1 MYKLAGAIGVAA
13 LLLAPVS
20 LTAQQK
26 NQSQKNQDQSQTYE
40 SFVRGPSTQAHL
52 VKQVRHQLVMLPY
65 YTIFDSLGFRVNNGT
80 VTLVGA
86 VTNPVLKSD
95 AGNVTKQVEGVENV
109 INDIKVLPVSPNDWR
124 IRRAEYR
131 AIYGDPALS
140 SRYCCQALPPIH
152 IIVENGHVTLEGV
165 VQNQFDKN
173 VVGVRA
179 KSVPG
184 VFSVVNNLQVENKG

>member
-1 MYKLAGAIGVAA
+1 MG
-13 LLLAPVS
+13 
-20 LTAQQK
+20 LTALFFLPLSLPAQQ
-26 NQSQKNQDQSQTYE
+26 NQNGQHYDA
-40 SFVRGPSTQAHL
+40 FIPGPAQQANL
-52 VKQVRHQLVMLPY
+52 IKQVRRQLVMLPY
-65 YTIFDSLGFRVNNGT
+65 YTIFDDLGFRVNGST

-95 AGNVTKQVEGVENV
+95 AENVTKQVEGVQTV
-109 INDIKVLPVSPNDWR
+109 INDIKVLPVSPMDWR

-131 AIYGDPALS
+131 AIYGDPALA

-152 IIVENGHVTLEGV
+152 IIVENGHVTIEGV

-184 VFSVVNNLQVENKG
+184 VFSVVNNLQVEQQSNNK